1 MIRFFAKKLSNKK
14 ETTDIESILAVL
26 EGLSLDIELDKPANS
41 KSKASLNK
49 RLKGAFSIAQAEV
62 KCNAKV

>member
-1 MIRFFAKKLSNKK
+1 MIRFFAKKRSNKK

-26 EGLSLDIELDKPANS
+26 EGLSLDIELDKPTNS

-49 RLKGAFSIAQAEV
+49 RLKDAFSIAQTEV
-62 KCNAKV
+62 KYNAKV